1 MVCWTVN
8 VCMSE
13 ASVMLRAVRFVTPV
27 KDQTVGFV
35 GVKTA
40 LVVSADTECEKVLTA
55 SAGCC

>member
-1 MVCWTVN
+1 M
-8 VCMSE
+8 CMSE